1 LYGLG
6 GFRDMAAVSKLRGVR
21 LPVEMDAALVA
32 WAEGEGVS
40 VSEALRVAVE
50 RLVAAGPAGRPVAAR
65 RVTGGSSSRGSASRA
80 ELFAGLRV
88 PVSVRGRR
96 SGEASE

>member
-1 LYGLG
+1 
-6 GFRDMAAVSKLRGVR
+6 
-21 LPVEMDAALVA
+21 LPVEMDAALVG
-32 WAEGEGVS
+32 WAEARGVS

-50 RLVAAGPAGRPVAAR
+50 LLVA
-65 RVTGGSSSRGSASRA
+65 GGSVESPRWVSGQAPPGGERGGVSRA

-96 SGEASE
+96 ASERSE